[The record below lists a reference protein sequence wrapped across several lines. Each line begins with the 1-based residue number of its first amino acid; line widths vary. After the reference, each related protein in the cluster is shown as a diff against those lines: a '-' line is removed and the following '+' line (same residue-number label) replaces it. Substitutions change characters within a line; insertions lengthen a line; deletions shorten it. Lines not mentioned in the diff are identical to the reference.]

1 VVCLRFS
8 CVGVDGTFKFF
19 WGGVTFF
26 IIWVITGK
34 ITQAIVDN
42 IYRKIKQKKFDE
54 YLREG
59 CLEMMEPTVG
69 KNKEWILNDFR
80 KIFSGFNKNEYEI
93 NNRDISCSFFIGI
106 PEGTLEIKCK
116 PYFNDNGICN
126 DYDVWYIFYDHDGLV
141 IPDGQLFSSR
151 NQLLKKEQHN
161 L

>member
-1 VVCLRFS
+1 MVCLRFS

-126 DYDVWYIFYDHDGLV
+126 DYDVWYIFYDLR
-141 IPDGQLFSSR
+141 R
-151 NQLLKKEQHN
+151 NWSGNYRYVFPKRNMESNKEI
-161 L
+161 